1 MIKKY
6 EVENIIRYALEE
18 LDGKMSKPRYDGGL
32 CTIYE
37 SSVSEDENG
46 DLIFSF
52 KEDIL
57 DKEIDKYRIKIE
69 YMSNDHQTTETDD
82 KINKVINKLE
92 EVKIDFKKW
101 LIKHNKVLDYK
112 GFEYFLNKT
121 IEWIK
126 TLE

>member
-6 EVENIIRYALEE
+6 EVENIIKDALEE
-18 LDGKMSKPRYDGGL
+18 LDGKMSKPRYDGNL

-69 YMSNDHQTTETDD
+69 YMSNDHQTKETDD

-92 EVKIDFKKW
+92 EVKINFKKW